1 MRHGLERVAKQID
14 QNLLD
19 LDPVH
24 QHLIVL
30 RVQIEPKLHALLAGA
45 GETERAGF
53 FDQFGKIFDALLGF
67 SPRHEITKPPDDLPG
82 ADRLFGSAVQRAFNL
97 GYVGVV
103 TGTQQTART
112 LHVVAD
118 RGERLIELVRKR
130 RRHLSHRAQARDVD
144 QLGLQLLQPCLGLLM
159 FGEIADEAGEVGR
172 STGLH
177 FADRKMHRKS
187 GSVLALSG
195 YNSTDADDMPFAG
208 GSIAGE
214 VPVMARTVRI
224 WHQDTDVLADRLAF
238 LVAKLP
244 FGGTAEE
251 LHDAVA
257 IDNDH
262 RIGNCLQD
270 RVKVAFP
277 GSKRFLDLLLIVDF
291 DHDTAEMAK
300 PSLFVL
306 NDAAARANPVA

>member
-1 MRHGLERVAKQID
+1 MRFDNRPADRQADAHAGFLGRKEGLKQVLRHVFPKAGSGIGYHNFDHIVRRRHIGYGQFAARGMCHGLERVAKQID
-14 QNLLD
+14 QHLLD
-19 LDPVH
+19 LDAVH
-24 QHLIVL
+24 QHQIVP

-53 FDQFGKIFDALLGF
+53 FDQFGKTFDALLGF

-97 GYVGVV
+97 GNVGVV
-103 TGTQQTART
+103 AGTQQTART

-172 STGLH
+172 AAGLH

-195 YNSTDADDMPFAG
+195 YDSTDADDMPFAG

-214 VPVMARTVRI
+214 VPVVARTVRI

-238 LVAKLP
+238 RCSQ
-244 FGGTAEE
+244 TAFRR
-251 LHDAVA
+251 H
-257 IDNDH
+257 
-262 RIGNCLQD
+262 C
-270 RVKVAFP
+270 
-277 GSKRFLDLLLIVDF
+277 
-291 DHDTAEMAK
+291 
-300 PSLFVL
+300 
-306 NDAAARANPVA
+306 